1 MRYLVD
7 SVILIDHFNGV
18 PAASEFLAANETDC
32 SISVVTRAETLV
44 GLDPDDATAREFLDT
59 FVTWPVTV
67 AVADTAARLRRTH
80 RWKLPDA
87 LQAAVALEEGLT
99 LVTRNTRDFKHR
111 DPVPVETPYR
121 V

>member
-7 SVILIDHFNGV
+7 SIILIDHLNGV

-59 FVTWPVTV
+59 FVTWPITV

-87 LQAAVALEEGLT
+87 LEAAVAFEEGLT
-99 LVTRNTRDFKHR
+99 FVTRNTRDFKHR